1 MKIAAIIAE
10 YNPYHNGHRLLV
22 RQVRSAGA
30 QAVIAVMGGDWLQR
44 GEPALFPKRIRA
56 RAALTCGVDLVL
68 ELPLPYAAATAERF
82 AWGAVFILSALGC
95 VDTLAF
101 GSECGELPPLERCAA
116 ALREPRLD
124 KELRRRMGEGLSYAA
139 ARQQGVEALYGPEA
153 AVPLAR
159 PNDTLAV
166 QYLVELAKVG
176 GSIRPFTIPRQG
188 AGHDSASPCGGEGE
202 RPPTASASWLRQRL
216 RAGEWEEAKPYI
228 PPPAWALYREAMEAG
243 HWAASAR
250 LELPLLAVLRRMTQ
264 EDFAALPD
272 LSEGLEH
279 RLWRA
284 VQKGRSLQEILELAK
299 TRRYTHARLRR
310 LLLAAYLGLPAGACR
325 EEPPYIR
332 VLGMNAAGA
341 QVLSMAKGRAA
352 LPISHSLAR
361 LERLGGRAKAF
372 TALEARAANLYGLL
386 CPVVPPCGTDY
397 TNSIITL

>member
-124 KELRRRMGEGLSYAA
+124 KELRRRMGEGLSYAT

-202 RPPTASASWLRQRL
+202 RPDRD
-216 RAGEWEEAKPYI
+216 
-228 PPPAWALYREAMEAG
+228 M
-243 HWAASAR
+243 
-250 LELPLLAVLRRMTQ
+250 
-264 EDFAALPD
+264 
-272 LSEGLEH
+272 
-279 RLWRA
+279 
-284 VQKGRSLQEILELAK
+284 
-299 TRRYTHARLRR
+299 
-310 LLLAAYLGLPAGACR
+310 
-325 EEPPYIR
+325 
-332 VLGMNAAGA
+332 
-341 QVLSMAKGRAA
+341 
-352 LPISHSLAR
+352 
-361 LERLGGRAKAF
+361 
-372 TALEARAANLYGLL
+372 
-386 CPVVPPCGTDY
+386 
-397 TNSIITL
+397 